1 MSRNSVPRQV
11 LSLLDAGVLLLAR
24 TGLSQ
29 DFIRFGVVGTLGF
42 CWDTAT
48 VYATKNHF
56 GLYIAG
62 TLGFFVAATAN
73 WAINRIWTFRHRA
86 HGAAH
91 VQWLKFLAA
100 NFVGFIFNRGTFFAL
115 VTVSSLC
122 RAQPVLAII
131 AGTTAGLVFN
141 YFLSKKLVFR

>member
-1 MSRNSVPRQV
+1 MSRNSVSRQV

-24 TGLSQ
+24 TGVSA
-29 DFIRFGVVGTLGF
+29 DFIRFGMVGVLGF
-42 CWDTAT
+42 CWDTST
-48 VYATKNHF
+48 VYATKNLF

-62 TLGFFVAATAN
+62 TLGFIVAGTVN
-73 WAINRIWTFRHRA
+73 WVINRWWTFRHHA

-100 NFVGFIFNRGTFFAL
+100 NSVGFLFNRGTFFTLVAL
-115 VTVSSLC
+115 STLC

-131 AGTTAGLVFN
+131 AGTASGLVFN
-141 YFLSKKLVFR
+141 YFLSKRLVFS

>member
-1 MSRNSVPRQV
+1 MSRNSVSQQV

-24 TGLSQ
+24 TGLSA
-29 DFIRFGVVGTLGF
+29 DFIRFGMVGALGF

-48 VYATKNHF
+48 VYATKSHF
-56 GLYIAG
+56 GLYAAG
-62 TLGFFVAATAN
+62 TLGFIVAATAN
-73 WAINRIWTFRHRA
+73 WVMNRCWTFRHRE

-100 NFVGFIFNRGTFFAL
+100 NFVGFIFNRGTFFTLIAI
-115 VTVSSLC
+115 SAFC

-131 AGTTAGLVFN
+131 AGTAAGLVFN

>member
-1 MSRNSVPRQV
+1 MSRNSVSRQV
-11 LSLLDAGVLLLAR
+11 LSFLDAGVLLLAR

-29 DFIRFGVVGTLGF
+29 DFIRFGAVGALGF
-42 CWDTAT
+42 CWDTST
-48 VYATKNHF
+48 VYATKNLV

-62 TLGFFVAATAN
+62 TLGFFVAATVN
-73 WAINRIWTFRHRA
+73 WAINRWWTFRHRA

-100 NFVGFIFNRGTFFAL
+100 NAVGFIFNRGTFFTL
-115 VTVSSLC
+115 VAASPLC

-131 AGTTAGLVFN
+131 AGTAAGLVFN